1 MQLAVEEKCEFLPF
15 LSPKKVFMFLINLL
29 YLLEWLYLL
38 VHVDNIS
45 SDLWTSRV
53 TDRYSKIFPTSLYI
67 SIVETPLVHV
77 SLVSKMRFT
86 LR

>member
-1 MQLAVEEKCEFLPF
+1 MQMQLAVEEKCEFLPF

-45 SDLWTSRV
+45 SDL
-53 TDRYSKIFPTSLYI
+53 
-67 SIVETPLVHV
+67 
-77 SLVSKMRFT
+77 
-86 LR
+86 